1 MKTAAINVSVMTSD
15 SMVNSS
21 MMTSSTAEQADE
33 TLETLVTAV
42 GEAISTGV
50 STAIDNVSAL
60 SSNDVVLLARSLS
73 WSIESLA
80 KSTEAMVFP
89 RQAEEEIY
97 KKQVKQ
103 VMKYQQMAHEQ
114 YCAAVAKQQQEEEEN
129 KKKKWMLKRNKESK
143 EEKKPR
149 SVLMCMAQDALRR
162 NKSAKSTQAKKSA
175 VLSDTTNKS
184 APERKSVKPLKAHN
198 R

>member
-1 MKTAAINVSVMTSD
+1 MKMKTAAINVSVMDSD
-15 SMVNSS
+15 SMVDCS
-21 MMTSSTAEQADE
+21 MTSSTAEAEE
-33 TLETLVTAV
+33 TLESLVTAV
-42 GEAISTGV
+42 GEAISIGV

-89 RQAEEEIY
+89 RQAEEEMY
-97 KKQVKQ
+97 KKQCKQ

-114 YCAAVAKQQQEEEEN
+114 YCAAVAKHQEEEEK
-129 KKKKWMLKRNKESK
+129 KKKKWMLKRNKENK
-143 EEKKPR
+143 EKKPR
-149 SVLMCMAQDALRR
+149 AGLVSMAQDAFRR
-162 NKSAKSTQAKKSA
+162 NKSAKSTQAKNSA

>member
-1 MKTAAINVSVMTSD
+1 
-15 SMVNSS
+15 
-21 MMTSSTAEQADE
+21 
-33 TLETLVTAV
+33 
-42 GEAISTGV
+42 
-50 STAIDNVSAL
+50 
-60 SSNDVVLLARSLS
+60 
-73 WSIESLA
+73 
-80 KSTEAMVFP
+80 
-89 RQAEEEIY
+89 
-97 KKQVKQ
+97 
-103 VMKYQQMAHEQ
+103 
-114 YCAAVAKQQQEEEEN
+114 
-129 KKKKWMLKRNKESK
+129 MLKRNKESK